1 MRINSNALVPASSVA
16 RTGGTLSSDE
26 QDTAFA
32 AKLAKATAKVENAK
46 KSTQPAAAQAAEDAK
61 LKAACK
67 DMEAVF
73 LNLLLTQMRKTVP
86 KDGLLGNSS
95 EEQMLTSMLDT
106 EVTKNMAQAGGM
118 GLGNM
123 LYQQLSKST
132 VKGQAVR

>member
-1 MRINSNALVPASSVA
+1 MRINSNTLVQAGSIAS
-16 RTGGTLSSDE
+16 TGGTTLPDA

-32 AKLAKATAKVENAK
+32 DKLAKATARVNRSKN
-46 KSTQPAAAQAAEDAK
+46 STQPTAAQAAEDAK

-73 LNLLLTQMRKTVP
+73 LNLMLTQMRKTVP

-106 EVTKNMAQAGGM
+106 ETTKNMAQAGGM

-123 LYQQLSKST
+123 LYQQLSKSA